1 MEEVSKKGQK
11 NILAIISYIGI
22 LCLIPILTKE
32 EDGFV
37 KFHAKQGLVLFI
49 AEIITWVIFYA
60 LPYQLWFLYNLLA
73 LLWIILS
80 IIGIMNVIK
89 GEQKP
94 LPLIGKLAGKF
105 KF

>member
-1 MEEVSKKGQK
+1 MEEITKKGQK

-22 LCLIPILTKE
+22 LCLIPILMK
-32 EDGFV
+32 DKNGFV

-60 LPYQLWFLYNLLA
+60 LPYQLWFLYNLLT

-80 IIGIMNVIK
+80 IIGIINAVK
-89 GEQKP
+89 GKQES
-94 LPLIGKLAGKF
+94 LPIIGGFAEKF